1 MGGATTVNRQSLILT
16 GKIAV
21 IALFLG
27 AVASGRGDDLN
38 DPLAS
43 PLPLFAPPDSI
54 RLMPPGSETSSGNSP
69 IESNDQLYD
78 RLRQSLLDLERRLQA
93 ESESPVV
100 PDPPLV
106 ESPYIEEGTQGAPVV
121 PEPGIFIGPESTT
134 PAFDPEVEVIPPMES
149 TDITTPTV
157 EPVPSETVEPSVPA
171 TTTPL
176 AASTLSSP
184 NVPALADNLY
194 ALGEYDLAYNSY
206 EQLDMESLSTE
217 NQIWVTYQLAGCLR
231 HLNQVEAAAGLY
243 RNVLSQHPEHH
254 LAGVSRWW
262 LDAMEDQAEQS
273 QAAAA
278 FRATLERMRE
288 LQQNANATP

>member
-1 MGGATTVNRQSLILT
+1 MKRQTLICAGQL
-16 GKIAV
+16 AFV
-21 IALFLG
+21 ALCLG
-27 AVASGRGDDLN
+27 AVTSGRGDDSA
-38 DPLAS
+38 DPLSS

-54 RLMPPGSETSSGNSP
+54 RLMPPGSESSSGNSP
-69 IESNDQLYD
+69 IESNDELYD
-78 RLRQSLLDLERRLQA
+78 RLRRSLLDLERRLQTQ
-93 ESESPVV
+93 SESPVV

-106 ESPYIEEGTQGAPVV
+106 ETPTIDAGTQGAPAV
-121 PEPGIFIGPESTT
+121 PELGASIGLT
-134 PAFDPEVEVIPPMES
+134 PPMTEVETEVDVIPPIES
-149 TDITTPTV
+149 TGVAAPTV
-157 EPVPSETVEPSVPA
+157 EPAPSESIEPSPRA
-171 TTTPL
+171 TAPQL
-176 AASTLSSP
+176 AASTVSSP

-206 EQLDMESLSTE
+206 EQLDMESLSAE
-217 NQIWVTYQLAGCLR
+217 NQIWVMYQLAGCLR

-273 QAAAA
+273 QATAA
-278 FRATLERMRE
+278 FRATLDRMRE